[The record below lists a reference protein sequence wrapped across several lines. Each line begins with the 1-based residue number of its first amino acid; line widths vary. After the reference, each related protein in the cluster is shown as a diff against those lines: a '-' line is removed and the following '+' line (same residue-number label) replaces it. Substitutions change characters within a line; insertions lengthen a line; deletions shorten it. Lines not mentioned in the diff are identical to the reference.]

1 MSARLGA
8 IQLGQASGEVFMGR
22 DMGHG
27 RDYSEDIAAS
37 IDLEVRSLIER
48 AHDEAWEI
56 LVEYRDVLD
65 NLVLELLDKETLNQE
80 QLAKIFEPITKRP
93 PRQVWLSSEQRAV
106 SDRPPVMTPAEKA
119 AQNGHPIIPEDEA
132 AEAFGFPKERII
144 EVPPSQ
150 TPDA

>member
-1 MSARLGA
+1 MEDEFL
-8 IQLGQASGEVFMGR
+8 GR
-22 DMGHG
+22 DMGS
-27 RDYSEDIAAS
+27 RPDYSEAVAADIDAEIRA
-37 IDLEVRSLIER
+37 LIEA

-65 NLVLELLDKETLNQE
+65 ALVLELLEKETLNQE